1 MEEVQNQD
9 SMKKELVKNPVSLQE
24 ACEEGETD
32 AFVYPPSNDSA
43 KLPPG
48 DYTDDE
54 DLDLDTTFILVR
66 AAQALCLI
74 VTFAFY
80 TSLVLSRADNDMN
93 GEEKHRSNIFCVL
106 QTMES
111 ITVDAVTILFILT
124 GCADSHHYWSKDA
137 KPLRVLYDV
146 NAEVYPHLALVN
158 ILLIPL
164 GMAAHGLW
172 TSPMTW
178 VINLGSLLYLSP
190 FMETQQEAQYR
201 LFNESTSIL
210 MTLLL
215 CRTAF
220 PLVRLAIATTVRH
233 FPERHEYVN
242 MANIFFQISV
252 SCIITSVNMRDNHFY
267 FSFRFLLTR
276 FSEYTMGCVC
286 YVYISRRTTA
296 GVFHWAGLRSIRYW
310 RHILFLHFLVW
321 VSQIDQVQPIDDT
334 LCARIAL
341 GAPCMTHFDPIVS
354 RAVPAGFILLCCLH
368 QASAAADLPRWLSE
382 HLPIARLGLVYQYPV
397 AALLAA
403 LMRLLQL
410 GRVATLFAALSYLFA
425 WFITSLANRHLTPRL
440 VRSVDRFL
448 DAIQERVGRG

>member
-1 MEEVQNQD
+1 MEGVQDQD
-9 SMKKELVKNPVSLQE
+9 STKKELVKNPISLQE

-32 AFVYPPSNDSA
+32 AFVYPPSMDSM

-66 AAQALCLI
+66 AAQSLCLI

-80 TSLVLSRADNDMN
+80 TSLVLSRAD

-111 ITVDAVTILFILT
+111 ITVDAVTVLFILT
-124 GCADSHHYWSKDA
+124 GCADSHHYWSEDA

-158 ILLIPL
+158 LLLVPV

-178 VINLGSLLYLSP
+178 AINLGSLLYLSP
-190 FMETQQEAQYR
+190 FMETQQQATYK

-220 PLVRLAIATTVRH
+220 PLVRLAISTTVRH

-267 FSFRFLLTR
+267 FSFRFILTR
-276 FSEYTMGCVC
+276 FSEYTLGCVC
-286 YVYISRRTTA
+286 YIYISRRTTA
-296 GVFHWAGLRSIRYW
+296 GIFHWAGIRAVRYW
-310 RHILFLHFLVW
+310 RHVLFLHFLVW
-321 VSQIDQVQPIDDT
+321 VSQIDQLQPIDDT

-341 GAPCMTHFDPIVS
+341 GAPCMTHFDPVVS
-354 RAVPAGFILLCCLH
+354 RAVPAGFILLCYLH

-440 VRSVDRFL
+440 VRFVDRFL